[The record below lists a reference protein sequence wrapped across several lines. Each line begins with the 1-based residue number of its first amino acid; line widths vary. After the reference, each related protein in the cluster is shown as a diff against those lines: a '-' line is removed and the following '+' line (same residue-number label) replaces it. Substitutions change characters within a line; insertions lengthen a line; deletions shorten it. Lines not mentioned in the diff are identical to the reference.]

1 MHLRSRGIW
10 PRVVATGL
18 VWVLA
23 AGPVNGWAQQATT
36 GQTPT
41 AQAQVPAAQAPAGQ
55 EPSLTVDR
63 DPVASPDPDAPAGS
77 VAGPQTA
84 PLGSIE
90 KERGKYTL
98 RQDAYEVRLNATVLD
113 GSGRS
118 IQTLDKDAFRVYEDG
133 VPQTISSF
141 RHEDLPV
148 SLGILIDSS
157 GSMYD
162 KRVAVEQSSL
172 DFVKLSNPEDEAFV
186 VDFSWEAFI
195 DQDFT
200 NDIEKLRQGLGYIK
214 SSGGTAIY
222 DALVASADYL
232 AKNAKHPK
240 QVLLLI
246 TDGEDNASSAT
257 LEQAIRRIQDLDG
270 PVIYC
275 VGLLFGDD
283 TDKRESRHAR
293 RVLETLAE
301 QTGGAAY
308 FPRSVKEIDGVAAE
322 VAQDIRTQYTI
333 SYHSTKSP
341 ALGGYRQVH
350 VEAKGKS
357 TGRLSV
363 RTRSGYFPKVAADAS
378 KAGAAELTPSG
389 KRP

>member
-1 MHLRSRGIW
+1 M
-10 PRVVATGL
+10 A
-18 VWVLA
+18 A
-23 AGPVNGWAQQATT
+23 AGWLVMAGTAGGWAQQPSVP
-36 GQTPT
+36 QVQPKQPT
-41 AQAQVPAAQAPAGQ
+41 AKQ
-55 EPSLTVDR
+55 PSLTVDR
-63 DPVASPDPDAPAGS
+63 DPVPSPDVDPP
-77 VAGPQTA
+77 PQSQTGT
-84 PLGSIE
+84 PQGIGLGKIE
-90 KERGKYTL
+90 REGGKYTL

-113 GSGRS
+113 ASGRS
-118 IQTLDKDAFRVYEDG
+118 IQTLDKSAFSVYEDG
-133 VPQTISSF
+133 VPQTIASF

-148 SLGILIDSS
+148 SLGLLIDSS

-162 KRVAVEQSSL
+162 KRQAVDKASL
-172 DFVKLSNPEDEAFV
+172 DFVKLSNPEDEEFL

-200 NDIEKLRQGLGYIK
+200 NNIDKLQQGLGFIK

-240 QVLLLI
+240 QVLLVV

-257 LEQAIRRIQDLDG
+257 LEQTIRRIQDLDG

-275 VGLLFGDD
+275 VGLLFGED

-308 FPRSVKEIDGVAAE
+308 FPKSLKDVDAIAAE

-333 SYHSTKSP
+333 AYHSTKSP
-341 ALGGYRQVH
+341 TLGGYREVH
-350 VEAKGKS
+350 VEAKAKGFS
-357 TGRLSV
+357 RLSV
-363 RTRSGYFPKVAADAS
+363 RTRSGYYPRVI
-378 KAGAAELTPSG
+378 AGAPKGGNAGSSAGQKP
-389 KRP
+389 

>member
-1 MHLRSRGIW
+1 MHLRSKSFL
-10 PRVVATGL
+10 PQMTVVGCF
-18 VWVLA
+18 VMA
-23 AGPVNGWAQQATT
+23 ACVGGWAQQPAAP
-36 GQTPT
+36 QTP
-41 AQAQVPAAQAPAGQ
+41 AKQPP
-55 EPSLTVDR
+55 LTVDR
-63 DPVASPDPDAPAGS
+63 DPVASPDVDPPAASQTGT
-77 VAGPQTA
+77 PQGVG
-84 PLGSIE
+84 LGKIE
-90 KERGKYTL
+90 REGGKYTL

-113 GSGRS
+113 GGGRS
-118 IQTLDKDAFRVYEDG
+118 IQTLDKSAFTVYEDG
-133 VPQTISSF
+133 VQQTIASF

-148 SLGILIDSS
+148 SLGLLIDSS

-162 KRVAVEQSSL
+162 KRTAVEKASL
-172 DFVKLSNPEDEAFV
+172 DFVKLSNPADEEFL

-195 DQDFT
+195 DTDFT
-200 NDIEKLRQGLGYIK
+200 NNIDKLREGLSFIK

-232 AKNAKHPK
+232 SKNAKHPK
-240 QVLLLI
+240 QVLLVV

-257 LEQAIRRIQDLDG
+257 LEQTIRRIQDLDG

-283 TDKRESRHAR
+283 TDKRESRHAK

-308 FPRSVKEIDGVAAE
+308 FPKSVNQVDEIAAE

-341 ALGGYRQVH
+341 TLGGYREVH
-350 VEAKGKS
+350 VEAKAKNMGK
-357 TGRLSV
+357 LSV
-363 RTRSGYFPKVAADAS
+363 RTRSGYYPRVSAADAA
-378 KAGAAELTPSG
+378 KGGDAGFADSTKKKP
-389 KRP
+389 

>member
-1 MHLRSRGIW
+1 MHLRSRIFGPW
-10 PRVVATGL
+10 TA
-18 VWVLA
+18 A
-23 AGPVNGWAQQATT
+23 AGLMLMTSGAGGWARQPA
-36 GQTPT
+36 
-41 AQAQVPAAQAPAGQ
+41 ASQAQVKQQPATGQ
-55 EPSLTVDR
+55 PSLTVDR
-63 DPVASPDPDAPAGS
+63 DPVASPDPDAPAQSKTG
-77 VAGPQTA
+77 AAQGA
-84 PLGSIE
+84 PGVGTIE
-90 KERGKYTL
+90 RENGKYTL

-118 IQTLDKDAFRVYEDG
+118 VQTLDKDAFHVYEDG
-133 VPQTISSF
+133 VPQTIASF

-148 SLGILIDSS
+148 SLGLLIDSS

-162 KRVAVEQSSL
+162 KRQAVDKASL
-172 DFVKLSNPEDEAFV
+172 DFVKLSNPEDEEFL

-200 NDIEKLRQGLGYIK
+200 NNIDKLQQGLGYIK
-214 SSGGTAIY
+214 SS
-222 DALVASADYL
+222 VASADYL
-232 AKNAKHPK
+232 SKNAKHPK
-240 QVLLLI
+240 QVLLVV
-246 TDGEDNASSAT
+246 TDGEDNASSAS
-257 LEQAIRRIQDLDG
+257 LEQTIRRIQDLDG

-308 FPRSVKEIDGVAAE
+308 FPKSVREVDAIAAE

-341 ALGGYRQVH
+341 TLGGYREVH
-350 VEAKGKS
+350 VEAKSKNF
-357 TGRLSV
+357 GRLSV
-363 RTRSGYFPKVAADAS
+363 RTRTGYYPRVVADAS
-378 KAGAAELTPSG
+378 KGGDASFSSG
-389 KRP
+389 KKN

>member
-1 MHLRSRGIW
+1 MHLRSKSCW
-10 PRVVATGL
+10 PRIAVAGWFLTVAGTGS
-18 VWVLA
+18 
-23 AGPVNGWAQQATT
+23 GWAQQPSA
-36 GQTPT
+36 P
-41 AQAQVPAAQAPAGQ
+41 QAPAKQ
-55 EPSLTVDR
+55 QTAPKQPSLTVDR
-63 DPVASPDPDAPAGS
+63 DPVSSPDIDPPAQSQTGT
-77 VAGPQTA
+77 PQ
-84 PLGSIE
+84 GVGIGKIE
-90 KERGKYTL
+90 REGGKYTL

-118 IQTLDKDAFRVYEDG
+118 VQTLDKSAFTVYEDG
-133 VPQTISSF
+133 VQQTIASF

-148 SLGILIDSS
+148 SLGLLIDSS

-162 KRVAVEQSSL
+162 KRTAVDKASL
-172 DFVKLSNPEDEAFV
+172 DFVKLSNPQDEEFL

-200 NDIEKLRQGLGYIK
+200 NNIDKLQQGLGFIK

-232 AKNAKHPK
+232 SKNAKHPK
-240 QVLLLI
+240 QVLLVI

-257 LEQAIRRIQDLDG
+257 LEQTIRRIQDLDG

-275 VGLLFGDD
+275 VGLLFGED

-308 FPRSVKEIDGVAAE
+308 FPKSVNQVDEIAAE

-341 ALGGYRQVH
+341 TLGGYREVH
-350 VEAKGKS
+350 VEAKAKS
-357 TGRLSV
+357 FGRLSV
-363 RTRSGYFPKVAADAS
+363 RTRSGYYPRVV
-378 KAGAAELTPSG
+378 AGAKSG
-389 KRP
+389 DAAFNDPAKKP

>member
-1 MHLRSRGIW
+1 MAKQPL
-10 PRVVATGL
+10 
-18 VWVLA
+18 
-23 AGPVNGWAQQATT
+23 
-36 GQTPT
+36 
-41 AQAQVPAAQAPAGQ
+41 
-55 EPSLTVDR
+55 LTVDR
-63 DPVASPDPDAPAGS
+63 DPVASPDVDPPAQTQTGAPQGVS
-77 VAGPQTA
+77 
-84 PLGSIE
+84 LGKIE
-90 KERGKYTL
+90 REGGRYTL
-98 RQDAYEVRLNATVLD
+98 RQDAYEVRLNASVLD

-118 IQTLDKDAFRVYEDG
+118 IQTLDKSAFTVYEDG
-133 VPQTISSF
+133 VQQTIASF

-148 SLGILIDSS
+148 SLGLLIDSS

-162 KRVAVEQSSL
+162 KRAAVEKASL
-172 DFVKLSNPEDEAFV
+172 DLVKLSNPEDEEFL

-200 NDIEKLRQGLGYIK
+200 NNLDKLQQGLGYIK

-240 QVLLLI
+240 QVLLVV

-257 LEQAIRRIQDLDG
+257 LEQTIRRIQDLDG

-275 VGLLFGDD
+275 VGLLFGED

-308 FPRSVKEIDGVAAE
+308 FPKTLKDVDAIAAA

-341 ALGGYRQVH
+341 TLGGYREVH
-350 VEAKGKS
+350 VEAKAKS
-357 TGRLSV
+357 MGRLSV
-363 RTRSGYFPKVAADAS
+363 RTRSGYFPKVAGNAAKGTDAS
-378 KAGAAELTPSG
+378 LNSPS
-389 KRP
+389 KKQ